1 MGKRS
6 DPLLEVQI
14 HLVIEVNRVGHQ
26 DKGVDGATVRGRL
39 PEPTEVG
46 TIVIVVEEY
55 RLTVVAVLHDV
66 KAQRKGPD
74 PFFPC

>member
-1 MGKRS
+1 MGS
-6 DPLLEVQI
+6 DTLLEIQI
-14 HLVIEVNRVGHQ
+14 HLVIEVNRVGHR

-39 PEPTEVG
+39 PEPTEVD
-46 TIVIVVEEY
+46 TMDVVVEEN

-66 KAQRKGPD
+66 KVQRKGSD